1 MDCLFLPNLTPT
13 ADGVQSSCVEDADGV
28 HCPTSFMNPV
38 NYGNAWNKSLAR
50 ELGYTIAIESR
61 ALWVAGAVEQS
72 PRNHIGLDACEF
84 RDSDWD

>member
-1 MDCLFLPNLTPT
+1 
-13 ADGVQSSCVEDADGV
+13 
-28 HCPTSFMNPV
+28 MNPV

-84 RDSDWD
+84 CDSDWD